1 MEQNNPIV
9 GQFVSTLMASRTQ
22 AHIFHLQTPSF
33 AAHMALQGYYDG
45 IIPLVDG
52 FVESYQ
58 GKYGI
63 ITGYGN
69 IALQEYQSCEAMIMY
84 FETLCMFIEKSREMI
99 TPDSYLQNQIDT
111 IVELIK
117 STIYKLRFLK

>member
-69 IALQEYQSCEAMIMY
+69 IALQEYQSCEAIIMY
-84 FETLCMFIEKSREMI
+84 FETLCMYVEKNRVSLVQ
-99 TPDSYLQNQIDT
+99 DSYIQNQIDEVVT
-111 IVELIK
+111 LIE
-117 STIYKLRFLK
+117 STKYKLVNLQ